1 MCVCF
6 SPDVLGGPVD
16 EPLESGGIGEERP
29 RELPHPPAA
38 DPQEDPRGEGSK
50 CHYTE
55 GSKYHNSS
63 T

>member
-1 MCVCF
+1 MRVCF
-6 SPDVLGGPVD
+6 SPDVLGGPVV

-50 CHYTE
+50 CHY
-55 GSKYHNSS
+55 
-63 T
+63 